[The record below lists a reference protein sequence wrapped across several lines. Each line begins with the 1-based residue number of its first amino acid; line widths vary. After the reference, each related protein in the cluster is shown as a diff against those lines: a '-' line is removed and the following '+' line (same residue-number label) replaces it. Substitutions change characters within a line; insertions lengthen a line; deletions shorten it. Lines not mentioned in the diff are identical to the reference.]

1 MIWTYL
7 DLEVRH
13 FFKMYNSDTSN
24 YNNFRPP
31 CPFRT
36 QQWILAPIAISQ
48 RTNRQPHLTLKP
60 MLECGTL
67 RGRKPSVAFRPTW
80 ANAAPF
86 MCGAQWMRGGA
97 FKARKSVDG
106 ETIDQRFPL
115 RTKWRRSKSSG
126 NAKPCDVLL
135 QAGGNPR
142 VTWWGLVVTRARW
155 CIESCYLI
163 ARMTMVN
170 G

>member
-24 YNNFRPP
+24 YNNVRPP

-36 QQWILAPIAISQ
+36 PPWILAPIAISQ

-80 ANAAPF
+80 ANVAPF

-97 FKARKSVDG
+97 FKARKSVDAQD
-106 ETIDQRFPL
+106 EVTEIQKQWQCEAMRC
-115 RTKWRRSKSSG
+115 S
-126 NAKPCDVLL
+126 A
-135 QAGGNPR
+135 AGGKPG
-142 VTWWGLVVTRARW
+142 VTWWGLVVTRAWW

>member
-48 RTNRQPHLTLKP
+48 QTNRQPHLTLKP

-80 ANAAPF
+80 ANVAPF
-86 MCGAQWMRGGA
+86 MCGAQWMREVLSRPERAWMEKPLINGSRFCSGRSDGDP
-97 FKARKSVDG
+97 KAVAMRSHAMFCCRRKPQSDLVGPGSDSSSV
-106 ETIDQRFPL
+106 
-115 RTKWRRSKSSG
+115 
-126 NAKPCDVLL
+126 V
-135 QAGGNPR
+135 
-142 VTWWGLVVTRARW
+142 
-155 CIESCYLI
+155 Y
-163 ARMTMVN
+163 
-170 G
+170 